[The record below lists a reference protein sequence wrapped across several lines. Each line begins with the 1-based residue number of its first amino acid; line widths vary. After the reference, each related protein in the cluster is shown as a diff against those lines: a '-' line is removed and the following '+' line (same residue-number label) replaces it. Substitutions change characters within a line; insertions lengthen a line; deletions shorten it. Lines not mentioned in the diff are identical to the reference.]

1 MRTLDSKKKL
11 MVASRPKAMTLH
23 KLLNEH
29 SKPLEIS
36 PVHVLVISLL
46 FIANVFLLH
55 MYARFGPSSSIYQLF
70 FAAVILGASVMFGI
84 SMNKR

>member
-1 MRTLDSKKKL
+1 MS
-11 MVASRPKAMTLH
+11 LH

-29 SKPLEIS
+29 AKPLEIS

-55 MYARFGPSSSIYQLF
+55 LYARFGPSSSVYQVF
-70 FAAVILGASVMFGI
+70 FATIILVASVLFGI